1 MNTQPVFAV
10 VGHPNKGK
18 SSIVATLAQDDSVG
32 ISTTPGTTVRCRRF
46 PMRVDGRTLYILVD
60 TPGFQRSRA
69 ALEWMKA
76 RKAGAA
82 ERPTVVR
89 NFVEVH
95 RDAQQFRDECE
106 LLSPLIEGAG
116 ILYVTDGS
124 RPFGQEYEAEM
135 EILRWTGSPSMALI
149 NPIGNEDHVEEWT
162 IALRQ
167 YFKIVRVFNAVT
179 AEFDKRIQLLKA
191 FGELQEDWRRPIEV
205 AVESLEHDRTQ
216 RIARSAQAIADML
229 VDVLTLTQTKRLPP
243 HKNVEPEKAALMDR
257 YLDRLRK
264 REAACRKSV
273 EHIYDHHKISRNE
286 TALKV
291 IDDDLFS
298 DQSLQLWGLTRG
310 QLVSAGAASGSIIGG
325 GIDIALGGASL
336 LLGAA
341 IGGLVGGVSSWL
353 SFGQMMDVKV
363 LGISLGEKEL
373 QVGPVKNINLP
384 YVILG
389 RALYHFAL
397 IAGRTHALRGDLN
410 MEAVGQDFGAQSLTT
425 EQRRELASVFKSLQD
440 AADSSSSSAARDN
453 LTSVLDEILRERDQG
468 HNSVS
473 SPV

>member
-18 SSIVATLAQDDSVG
+18 SSIVSTLAQDDSVG

-46 PMRVDGRTLYILVD
+46 PMRVDGKTLYTLVD

-76 RKAGAA
+76 RETGAA
-82 ERPTVVR
+82 ERPAVVR
-89 NFVEVH
+89 QFVEVH
-95 RDAQQFRDECE
+95 RNTDQFRDECE
-106 LLSPLIEGAG
+106 LLTPLVEGAG

-135 EILRWTGSPSMALI
+135 EILRWTGLPSMALI

-179 AEFDKRIQLLKA
+179 AEFDKRVQLLKA
-191 FGELQEDWRRPIEV
+191 FGELQEDWRRPIET
-205 AVESLEHDRTQ
+205 AVESLRRDRAH
-216 RIARSAQAIADML
+216 RVERSAQAIADML
-229 VDVLTLTQTKRLPP
+229 VDVLTLTQTKRLSP
-243 HKNVEPEKAALMDR
+243 HKDVEPEKTALKER
-257 YLDRLRK
+257 YLNHLRG
-264 REAACRKSV
+264 REAACRKSI
-273 EHIYDHHKISRNE
+273 EHIYDHHKIKRNE
-286 TALKV
+286 SALKV
-291 IDDDLFS
+291 LEDDLFS
-298 DQSLQLWGLTRG
+298 DQSLQIWGLTRG
-310 QLVSAGAASGSIIGG
+310 QLVSAGAASGSVIGG

-341 IGGLVGGVSSWL
+341 IGGVIGGISSWL

-363 LGISLGEKEL
+363 LGLSLGGKEL
-373 QVGPVKNINLP
+373 QVGPIKNINLP

-389 RALYHFAL
+389 RALYHFTL
-397 IAGRTHALRGDLN
+397 IAGRTHALRDDLV
-410 MEAVGQDFGAQSLTT
+410 METAGQDFGAQSLNSQ
-425 EQRRELASVFKSLQD
+425 QRKELASVFKSLRD
-440 AADSSSSSAARDN
+440 ATDSATSNRARDK
-453 LTSVLDEILRERDQG
+453 LTVLLDEMLQERDQG
-468 HNSVS
+468 Q
-473 SPV
+473 PLG

>member
-1 MNTQPVFAV
+1 MNTLPVFAV

-32 ISTTPGTTVRCRRF
+32 ISTTPGTTVRSRRF
-46 PMRVDGRTLYILVD
+46 PMRVDGKTLYTLVD

-76 RKAGAA
+76 RETGPAQ
-82 ERPTVVR
+82 RPAVVR
-89 NFVEVH
+89 DFVEVH
-95 RDAQQFRDECE
+95 RDTKQFRDECE
-106 LLSPLIEGAG
+106 LLAPLIEGAG

-135 EILRWTGSPSMALI
+135 EILRWTGLPSMALI
-149 NPIGNEDHVEEWT
+149 NPIGHEDHVEEWT

-191 FGELQEDWRRPIEV
+191 FGELQEDWRRPIET
-205 AVESLEHDRTQ
+205 AVESLERDRAN
-216 RIARSAQAIADML
+216 RIARSARAIADML

-243 HKNVEPEKAALMDR
+243 HKDVEPEKAALMER
-257 YLDRLRK
+257 YLDRLRR
-264 REAACRKSV
+264 REAAGRKSV
-273 EHIYDHHKISRNE
+273 EHIYDHHKIKRDE
-286 TALKV
+286 TALEV

-310 QLVSAGAASGSIIGG
+310 QLVSAGAASGSMIGG
-325 GIDIALGGASL
+325 GIDIAVGGASL

-353 SFGQMMDVKV
+353 SFGQMVDVKV
-363 LGISLGEKEL
+363 LGMSLGAKEL
-373 QVGPVKNINLP
+373 RVGPIKNINLP

-389 RALYHFAL
+389 RALYHFTL
-397 IAGRTHALRGDLN
+397 IAGRTHAHRSDLII
-410 MEAVGQDFGAQSLTT
+410 ETVGQDFGAQSLTS
-425 EQRRELASVFKSLQD
+425 EQRRGLTTVFKSLPD
-440 AADSSSSSAARDN
+440 TMDSSASSAACDT
-453 LTSVLDEILRERDQG
+453 LTTLLSKILQERDQAQTLG
-468 HNSVS
+468 
-473 SPV
+473 